1 MTSALRLIRYLN
13 IAAFSRLGILLCCIV
28 LFALVS
34 CSKKEQVSDFP
45 ENTQEVLEI
54 IDKML
59 PGKKL
64 RIEKRLDYIDSVKV
78 LINNCPVSNVN
89 TRILLYDSLVEAYRH
104 FEIDS
109 LIHYSRQ
116 AACFSESAG
125 LPAKAERYL
134 IMNTYALLLKG
145 HTFEALMKVDTTDVE
160 RLYPEN
166 RVDFLIEAWHVSL
179 SALSFFSPH
188 EVNPDYLGR
197 LVNVS
202 RRLVDILPQEHD
214 FYPLAKAVVLLGEKN
229 YTLAVSVLTSR
240 LECMDLSDPFYCD
253 YGSVMA
259 MIEHSRANYDQW
271 LYMQALITLS
281 ELKNLILDGEA
292 MRQLCAALVMAD
304 DIDHSLNY
312 LIESQADNAF
322 SGAIMR
328 GVHVSDAIPV
338 ISKNYKKKEQ
348 SHWKL
353 LYRAI
358 ILMLVLVMACGIA
371 MYVHFRNKKR
381 LLAMHSKLEQA
392 NDRKED
398 NLGNFIALCASCM
411 ERIEDLN
418 RVVLR
423 KLGAGQANELHSL
436 AKSGKFVDE
445 QRRMFY
451 DVFDE
456 VFIGMYPTFV
466 DEVNA
471 LCMPDKQIRLTDSGK
486 LTPELRILAFMRLG
500 TDDGSQI
507 ARLLGLS
514 LNTVYTYRNRAKN
527 RAVDRVSFET
537 DIMKI
542 GRIC

>member
-54 IDKML
+54 IDQML

-229 YTLAVSVLTSR
+229 YTLAVSFLTSR
-240 LECMDLSDPFYCD
+240 LEYMDLSDPFYCD
-253 YGSVMA
+253 
-259 MIEHSRANYDQW
+259 
-271 LYMQALITLS
+271 
-281 ELKNLILDGEA
+281 
-292 MRQLCAALVMAD
+292 
-304 DIDHSLNY
+304 
-312 LIESQADNAF
+312 
-322 SGAIMR
+322 
-328 GVHVSDAIPV
+328 
-338 ISKNYKKKEQ
+338 
-348 SHWKL
+348 
-353 LYRAI
+353 
-358 ILMLVLVMACGIA
+358 
-371 MYVHFRNKKR
+371 
-381 LLAMHSKLEQA
+381 
-392 NDRKED
+392 
-398 NLGNFIALCASCM
+398 
-411 ERIEDLN
+411 
-418 RVVLR
+418 
-423 KLGAGQANELHSL
+423 
-436 AKSGKFVDE
+436 
-445 QRRMFY
+445 
-451 DVFDE
+451 
-456 VFIGMYPTFV
+456 
-466 DEVNA
+466 
-471 LCMPDKQIRLTDSGK
+471 
-486 LTPELRILAFMRLG
+486 
-500 TDDGSQI
+500 
-507 ARLLGLS
+507 
-514 LNTVYTYRNRAKN
+514 
-527 RAVDRVSFET
+527 
-537 DIMKI
+537 
-542 GRIC
+542 